1 MAEQSQHSNIL
12 SGEPNALYVGQ
23 GVCIKGDVS
32 VPGIIVVDG
41 TVEGSI
47 CGRAVWVS
55 PSGLVKGSIVATE
68 AEIHGTISE
77 TIEVKQLLT
86 VHPTGRVSGDV
97 HYGEL
102 QLEKGGVISGTLCC
116 VSDQK
121 ETVEPVLGKAER
133 PKVIHRIDPARS
145 LNGVGNGHANVSGLH
160 GMLPPADY
168 RAAS

>member
-12 SGEPNALYVGQ
+12 AGEPNALYVGQ
-23 GVCIKGDVS
+23 GVSVKGDIS

-41 TVEGSI
+41 TVEGNV

-55 PSGLVKGSIVATE
+55 PSGVIKGSIIATE

-133 PKVIHRIDPARS
+133 PKVIHRIEAVRPI
-145 LNGVGNGHANVSGLH
+145 NGAGNGLANGAGLH

>member
-12 SGEPNALYVGQ
+12 AGEPNALYVGQ
-23 GVCIKGDVS
+23 GVSVKGDIS

-41 TVEGSI
+41 TVEGNV

-55 PSGLVKGSIVATE
+55 PTGVIKGSIIATE

-86 VHPTGRVSGDV
+86 VHPTGRVLGDV

-102 QLEKGGVISGTLCC
+102 QLEKGGVISGTLSC
-116 VSDQK
+116 VSNQK
-121 ETVEPVLGKAER
+121 EMVETVLGKDER
-133 PKVIHRIDPARS
+133 PKVIHRIEAVRS
-145 LNGVGNGHANVSGLH
+145 ANGAGNGHVNGAGLH

>member
-12 SGEPNALYVGQ
+12 GGEPNALYVGQ
-23 GVCIKGDVS
+23 GVTIKGDIA
-32 VPGIIVVDG
+32 VPGIVVVDG
-41 TVEGSI
+41 TLEGNV
-47 CGRAVWVS
+47 CARAVWVS
-55 PSGLVKGSIVATE
+55 PSGVIKGSIAATE

-102 QLEKGGVISGTLCC
+102 QLEKGGVIAGTLCC

-121 ETVEPVLGKAER
+121 ETVEPVLGKVER
-133 PKVIHRIDPARS
+133 PKVIHRIEQLRP
-145 LNGVGNGHANVSGLH
+145 LNGAGNGLANGAGLH

>member
-1 MAEQSQHSNIL
+1 MAGQTQHSNIL

-23 GVCIKGDVS
+23 GVSIKGDIS

-41 TVEGSI
+41 TVEGSV
-47 CGRAVWVS
+47 CGRAIWVS
-55 PSGLVKGSIVATE
+55 PSGVIKGSIVATE

-86 VHPTGRVSGDV
+86 VHPTGRVLGDV

-102 QLEKGGVISGTLCC
+102 ELEKGAVISGALCC

-121 ETVEPVLGKAER
+121 ETVEPVLGKADR
-133 PKVIHRIDPARS
+133 PKVIHRIEPVRS
-145 LNGVGNGHANVSGLH
+145 LNGGGNGLTNGSGLH
-160 GMLPPADY
+160 GMLPAADY
-168 RAAS
+168 RVAS

>member
-12 SGEPNALYVGQ
+12 AGEPNALYVGQ
-23 GVCIKGDVS
+23 GVSVKGDIS

-41 TVEGSI
+41 TVEGNI

-55 PSGLVKGSIVATE
+55 PTGIIKGSIIATE

-86 VHPTGRVSGDV
+86 VHPTGRVLGDV

-133 PKVIHRIDPARS
+133 PKVIHRIEAVRP
-145 LNGVGNGHANVSGLH
+145 LNGNGHANGAGLH

>member
-12 SGEPNALYVGQ
+12 TGEPNALYVGQ
-23 GVCIKGDVS
+23 GVSIKGDIS
-32 VPGIIVVDG
+32 VPGIVVVDG
-41 TVEGSI
+41 MVEGNV
-47 CGRAVWVS
+47 CARAVWVS
-55 PSGLVKGSIVATE
+55 PSGVIKGSIVATE

-102 QLEKGGVISGTLCC
+102 QLEKGGVIAGTLCC
-116 VSDQK
+116 VSDQR
-121 ETVEPVLGKAER
+121 ETVEPVLGKTER
-133 PKVIHRIDPARS
+133 PKVIHRNDALRAVNGNGYA
-145 LNGVGNGHANVSGLH
+145 NGVGLH

>member
-23 GVCIKGDVS
+23 GVSIKGDIS

-41 TVEGSI
+41 TVEGNV

-55 PSGLVKGSIVATE
+55 PSGVIKGSIVATE

-77 TIEVKQLLT
+77 TIEVTQLLT
-86 VHPTGRVSGDV
+86 VHPTGRVLGDV

-102 QLEKGGVISGTLCC
+102 QLQKGGVISGTLCC

-121 ETVEPVLGKAER
+121 EMVEPVLGKSER
-133 PKVIHRIDPARS
+133 PKVIHRIEPARS
-145 LNGVGNGHANVSGLH
+145 HHGVGNAHANGAGLH

>member
-12 SGEPNALYVGQ
+12 AGEPNALYVGQ
-23 GVCIKGDVS
+23 GVSIIGDIS

-41 TVEGSI
+41 TVEGNV

-55 PSGLVKGSIVATE
+55 PSGVIKGSIVATE
-68 AEIHGTISE
+68 AEIHGTISD

-86 VHPTGRVSGDV
+86 VHPTGRVLGDV

-116 VSDQK
+116 VSDQQ
-121 ETVEPVLGKAER
+121 ETVEPVLGRPER
-133 PKVIHRIDPARS
+133 PKVIHRLESVRP
-145 LNGVGNGHANVSGLH
+145 LNGAGNGLANGSSLH